1 MRKIVIFILLF
12 SLFVFTGS
20 ALADGH
26 TMMEKLSLTGGLS
39 YNTFA
44 VVITENGTDV
54 TDSSFGMF
62 FGSEGPAVKEAVK
75 SGMGF
80 FIGGI
85 YPLNEMLGIEFGYDS
100 ATGSYDGPID
110 IGEGTE
116 PGEFDNAMSGI
127 YAGVNYK
134 LNKNFNVKGLL
145 TSYNLTGEGK
155 LDSEDEATVLWKA
168 NGIGALVGGEFMYML
183 QENANLVV
191 NLAYRYAVLDVT
203 EGADGEPAPEG
214 IEFDGSGIRLGVGV
228 NLAF

>member
-12 SLFVFTGS
+12 SLFVFTS
-20 ALADGH
+20 AALADGH

-85 YPLNEMLGIEFGYDS
+85 YPLNEMLGIEFGYD
-100 ATGSYDGPID
+100 
-110 IGEGTE
+110 
-116 PGEFDNAMSGI
+116 
-127 YAGVNYK
+127 
-134 LNKNFNVKGLL
+134 
-145 TSYNLTGEGK
+145 
-155 LDSEDEATVLWKA
+155 
-168 NGIGALVGGEFMYML
+168 
-183 QENANLVV
+183 
-191 NLAYRYAVLDVT
+191 
-203 EGADGEPAPEG
+203 
-214 IEFDGSGIRLGVGV
+214 
-228 NLAF
+228 